1 MKLVIGAVSATLLAA
16 ATAGAQAG
24 SLVPSGTSA
33 SPPYHTVSDLDEPYY
48 SEVPPPPPAPIPP
61 PAPRYGYGPGP
72 DYGYRPPA
80 PVYGADP
87 YRPEPYRQDAYRPD
101 PYRQDGYR
109 PDYGYAPAFL
119 PVHEVYAI
127 IRDNGFSPLGAPR
140 QRGYT
145 YVVSVLDRDGED
157 GRLVIDARSGRIIR
171 FVPAFQWG
179 EQYERMRYE
188 PGRDLPAPIAPRA
201 SLDNLP
207 PPTVIKA
214 DPRLLQATPP
224 APAGSQ
230 MASRAMPVPKL
241 TVPATRPATSAPQT
255 AAVQPRSE
263 SRPTEMKPAEAKPA
277 QQTAASIAQ
286 PQSPA
291 ASAPPAS
298 TASPAPVQQKPAS
311 SILPTERM
319 PPAQGLE

>member
-1 MKLVIGAVSATLLAA
+1 MKHVVGAVSAALII
-16 ATAGAQAG
+16 ATSAAQAG
-24 SLVPSGTSA
+24 SPAPTGAAGSS
-33 SPPYHTVSDLDEPYY
+33 PYHAVSDLDEPYY
-48 SEVPPPPPAPIPP
+48 SEAPPPPPAPVPP

-87 YRPEPYRQDAYRPD
+87 YRPEPYRP
-101 PYRQDGYR
+101 DGYR

-127 IRDNGFSPLGAPR
+127 IRDRGFSPLGAPR

-145 YVVSVLDRDGED
+145 YVISVLDRDGED

-179 EQYERMRYE
+179 EEYERMRYE
-188 PGRDLPAPIAPRA
+188 PGRDQPAPIAPRA

-214 DPRLLQATPP
+214 DPRLLQGMPA

-230 MASRAMPVPKL
+230 MASRAMPPPKL
-241 TVPATRPATSAPQT
+241 AAPVTRPAAPQT
-255 AAVQPRSE
+255 AAVQPRPE
-263 SRPTEMKPAEAKPA
+263 ARPAEMKPAEAKPA
-277 QQTAASIAQ
+277 QQTAASSVTQ

-291 ASAPPAS
+291 MAAPPHAPA
-298 TASPAPVQQKPAS
+298 ASPAPVEKAAS
-311 SILPTERM
+311 PILPTEKM